1 MYPIGSN
8 GATQG
13 ILDARALAFHL
24 ATQPDVDAALAAY
37 EKDRREATSRIVLTN
52 RAHGPDKVLEIA
64 AARAADSATDL
75 ETVFPMAE
83 RAQIAQDYKLIAGFD
98 PQLLN
103 ARRSYTP

>member
-1 MYPIGSN
+1 M
-8 GATQG
+8 
-13 ILDARALAFHL
+13 
-24 ATQPDVDAALAAY
+24 
-37 EKDRREATSRIVLTN
+37 LTN